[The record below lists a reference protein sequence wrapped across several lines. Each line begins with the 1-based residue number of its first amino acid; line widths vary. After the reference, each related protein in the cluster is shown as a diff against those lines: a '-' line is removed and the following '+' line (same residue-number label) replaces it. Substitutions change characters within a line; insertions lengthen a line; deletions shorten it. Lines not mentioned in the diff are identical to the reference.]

1 MKITHVMREVTCSLE
16 RERAERGKVKEAEI
30 ERGEDDDQDLDIKG
44 EISGELAACKVG
56 GAKISNLREGR

>member
-1 MKITHVMREVTCSLE
+1 MFV
-16 RERAERGKVKEAEI
+16 RERAERGRVKEAEI

-56 GAKISNLREGR
+56 GAKINNL